1 VCRGQSLALF
11 QSRETASA
19 YIYKGER
26 DGRDSKFDIHSS
38 SSSTAQQHFYIT
50 LAARRFLRETLRGV
64 RGGIVASH
72 LIEDSL
78 SPSSCVGECIEDG
91 GCQSAAP
98 MSS

>member
-1 VCRGQSLALF
+1 MLIYTRE
-11 QSRETASA
+11 RETAEIQSLT
-19 YIYKGER
+19 
-26 DGRDSKFDIHSS
+26 
-38 SSSTAQQHFYIT
+38 STAAAAQQHFYIT

>member
-1 VCRGQSLALF
+1 MV
-11 QSRETASA
+11 
-19 YIYKGER
+19 
-26 DGRDSKFDIHSS
+26 
-38 SSSTAQQHFYIT
+38 
-50 LAARRFLRETLRGV
+50 
-64 RGGIVASH
+64 GGIVASH